1 MTTDCTIQFN
11 QSFYK
16 QIDYCALVG
25 PLSVILTDIN
35 MVRTENEVVKP
46 MKPPF
51 YERFVDVIWEQAST
65 RCLTRSFKQFSAKYK
80 VNYRSK
86 FKQNL

>member
-1 MTTDCTIQFN
+1 M
-11 QSFYK
+11 
-16 QIDYCALVG
+16 VG

-51 YERFVDVIWEQAST
+51 YERFVDVI
-65 RCLTRSFKQFSAKYK
+65 
-80 VNYRSK
+80 
-86 FKQNL
+86 